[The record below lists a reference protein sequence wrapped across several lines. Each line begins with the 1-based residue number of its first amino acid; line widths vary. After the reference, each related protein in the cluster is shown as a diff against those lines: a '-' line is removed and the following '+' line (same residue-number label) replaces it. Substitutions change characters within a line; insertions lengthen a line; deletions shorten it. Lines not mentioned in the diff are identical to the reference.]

1 MTLRRTLGA
10 LAAVATLTTLAA
22 CGTDDA
28 PSSTDAG
35 TAAADAATDEDATL
49 LIYSGRSEDLV
60 GPLLA
65 DLEAAVG
72 VPVEIRYADS
82 AELAA
87 QLAEEGDR
95 SPADVFFSQD
105 AGALGALAKADML
118 ADLPEDVTAEVP
130 EELRDAS
137 GSWVA
142 TSARARVLV
151 YNDEQAPEVT
161 GFDSVDDLLDESYAG
176 KIGYAPTNASWQS
189 FVTALRVMRGED
201 GAEQWLTQFAAL
213 DPVAYE
219 KNGAVLQAVND
230 GEVAVGLIN
239 HYYWFPLAAELG
251 EENMAAQIHFLDA
264 DDPGALIN
272 VAGAGVLATSDQPD
286 AAQAAV
292 SYLLSQDAQQ
302 YFADET
308 AELPVVG
315 GVTSSVY
322 DVGSL
327 DEMTGARLDLN
338 DLDSLPETQAL
349 LEQVGLL

>member
-1 MTLRRTLGA
+1 MRLRRTLGA
-10 LAAVATLTTLAA
+10 VTSAALVAALAA
-22 CGTDDA
+22 CGTDE
-28 PSSTDAG
+28 
-35 TAAADAATDEDATL
+35 AADAADADAATAADAAGDGEAL
-49 LIYSGRSEDLV
+49 VIYSGRNEDLV
-60 GPLLA
+60 GPLLD

-72 VPVEIRYADS
+72 VPVEVRYADS

-95 SPADVFFSQD
+95 TPADVFFSQD
-105 AGALGALAKADML
+105 AGALGALAKAGLL
-118 ADLPEDVTAEVP
+118 AELPDDVTAAVRDD
-130 EELRDAS
+130 LKDAS

-151 YNDEQAPEVT
+151 HDADAAPEVT
-161 GFDSVDDLLDESYAG
+161 GFDSVDDLLDPAYTG

-201 GAEQWLTQFAAL
+201 GAEEWLTQFAAL
-213 DPVAYE
+213 EPVDYE

-239 HYYWFPLAAELG
+239 HYYWYPLAAELG
-251 EENMAAQIHFLDA
+251 EESMNAQIHFLDA

-272 VAGAGVLATSDQPD
+272 VAGAGTLAASDQPD
-286 AAQAAV
+286 AAAAAV
-292 SYLLSQDAQQ
+292 AYLLSEDAQQ

-308 AELPVVG
+308 AELPVVE
-315 GVTSSVY
+315 GVTSTVY

-349 LEQVGLL
+349 LEKVGLL